1 MQALAQCL
9 WSIEE
14 RSDWGRRLCSGCDEP
29 EVHMKSQGIDS
40 IGQIVGNAFFWRV
53 LERELWAWEGVA
65 VRDSN
70 TLQ

>member
-40 IGQIVGNAFFWRV
+40 IGQIVGWCSGECIL
-53 LERELWAWEGVA
+53 LESTGTGALGMGRSSCKRL
-65 VRDSN
+65 
-70 TLQ
+70 